1 MHPRSGSRLLFEHDD
16 TDEPVILID
25 AVGSHRTLRNGTKR
39 NSLAKQTGRR
49 LGLEFSSFKNRV
61 QIAGCSARGPAR
73 LVVLGFLPM
82 WEGGLVVARGRIPD
96 QGVVVPWVSS
106 VLELERLLLL
116 GLLPLLRLCRFLAA
130 MGGRPWRR

>member
-73 LVVLGFLPM
+73 LVVLGFLRCRRGA
-82 WEGGLVVARGRIPD
+82 GGCAGPDSGPGGGCSVGFFCLRIRKVAIARTAPTAAIIPII
-96 QGVVVPWVSS
+96 SS
-106 VLELERLLLL
+106 H
-116 GLLPLLRLCRFLAA
+116 
-130 MGGRPWRR
+130 GRPAVA